1 LEEGR
6 GVRKS
11 SILKW
16 GGLVLPVVVIGGALY
31 GWTQLEP
38 YGRIGATYI
47 AKQYCSCVF
56 VAGRSE
62 GSCRA
67 EFKPDIDRFNVSVD
81 RSGLPASA
89 SVQTH
94 LLMFSSAATYAEGF
108 GCTVAK

>member
-1 LEEGR
+1 LS
-6 GVRKS
+6 KS

-16 GGLVLPVVVIGGALY
+16 GGLVLLIVVIGGGVFA
-31 GWTQLEP
+31 WTRIEP

-56 VAGRSE
+56 VAGRSDA
-62 GSCRA
+62 SCHA
-67 EFKPDIDRFNVSVD
+67 EFKPDIDRFSVTID
-81 RSGLPASA
+81 RSALPASA

-94 LLMFSSAATYAEGF
+94 LLMFSGAATYAEGF

>member
-1 LEEGR
+1 M
-6 GVRKS
+6 RKS

-16 GGLVLPVVVIGGALY
+16 GGLVLLVILIGGAIFA
-31 GWTQLEP
+31 WTRIEP

-67 EFKPDIDRFNVSVD
+67 DFEPNIDRFKVTVD

-89 SVQTH
+89 SVSTR
-94 LLMFSSAATYAEGF
+94 LLMFSGAATYTQGF
-108 GCTVAK
+108 GCMVAK